1 MAISNQSARIEMTTD
16 EAVEIELENIGEDDA
31 TPTVIQ
37 RPDRTPKHSI
47 PLTNLEAGQQYT
59 YALTLQ
65 DADGNTTRRTGLSFR
80 TLAAP
85 DNDSPVIVAGP
96 VVSTRLE
103 DQIVIEWVSDELADS
118 EVQFGPT
125 IAYGSSVSTME
136 DVSEHA
142 LRLTNLEAG
151 QSYHYRVCSTDPNE
165 NPATCSSDFTFTTLD
180 AADVDPPQI
189 LTGPTASGITD
200 RSATLRLSSDEV
212 GTLRITYGTS
222 SDLADARTVNQTDP
236 ALSHAAV
243 LTNLLPGLTYYY
255 QVQLTDV
262 SGNISSATGTF
273 ASLLLADEDPPI
285 ILSGPVAVAI
295 SDQGVR
301 IELTTDEDVE
311 IELENIGEDDATPT
325 VVQRPERTPKH
336 SIPLTNLEA
345 GQQYTYA
352 LTLQDA
358 DGN

>member
-1 MAISNQSARIEMTTD
+1 TDPALSHAAVLTNLLPGITYYYQVQLTDVSGNISSATGTFVSLLLADKDPPIILSGPVAVAISDQGVRIELTTD
-16 EAVEIELENIGEDDA
+16 EDVEIELENIGEDDA
-31 TPTVIQ
+31 IPTVVQ

-85 DNDSPVIVAGP
+85 DSDPPVIVAGP

-125 IAYGSSVSTME
+125 NAYGSSVSTME

-212 GTLRITYGTS
+212 GTLRITYGTT

-236 ALSHAAV
+236 ALSHAA
-243 LTNLLPGLTYYY
+243 
-255 QVQLTDV
+255 
-262 SGNISSATGTF
+262 
-273 ASLLLADEDPPI
+273 
-285 ILSGPVAVAI
+285 
-295 SDQGVR
+295 
-301 IELTTDEDVE
+301 
-311 IELENIGEDDATPT
+311 
-325 VVQRPERTPKH
+325 
-336 SIPLTNLEA
+336 
-345 GQQYTYA
+345 
-352 LTLQDA
+352 
-358 DGN
+358 